1 MMDSMRDGNENDNV
15 SKLKTLRVMETK
27 EANWKK
33 SLQHLLKEAP
43 ITTTVAMTTRSGH
56 SPIGVQRQG

>member
-33 SLQHLLKEAP
+33 SLKEAP